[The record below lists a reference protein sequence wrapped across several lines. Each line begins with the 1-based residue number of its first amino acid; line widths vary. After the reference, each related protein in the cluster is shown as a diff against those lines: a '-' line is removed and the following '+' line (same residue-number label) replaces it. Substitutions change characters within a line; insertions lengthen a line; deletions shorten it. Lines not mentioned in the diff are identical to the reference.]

1 MENIIIRCK
10 QCNKELE
17 SHTSKTRCCGCPNM
31 TTIKDNNITAIDLS
45 KVIIL
50 NSIKNKKTSNVL
62 TSEDIAWQESRKKR
76 KIRKLDFE
84 IK

>member
-1 MENIIIRCK
+1 MENISIRCK

-17 SHTSKTRCCGCPNM
+17 SHPTKTKCCGCPNM
-31 TTIKDNNITAIDLS
+31 TTIKGNNITAIDLS

-50 NSIKNKKTSNVL
+50 NSIKTKKTSNVL